1 MDRTTTMDRGT
12 TRRRNRDAPDT
23 AASFARLAELPAGA
37 ERDRLRQELIAAWL
51 PMAERISLRFRSS
64 GETPADLRQVAALG
78 LVNAVDRYD
87 PRLGHA
93 FETFAVPTIAGELRR
108 HIRDHAWSLHIP
120 RRDQELRA
128 AVRAAQTTLGQRD
141 ARTRPG
147 PAELAAECG
156 LTEDEVRRGLAAEG
170 VHNTLSLDHPV
181 LGAGD
186 LPLSDTLGGTDPAL
200 DLVVDRQSLKPLL
213 GALSER
219 ERYVLYWRFFG
230 NLTQKQIGARLG
242 VSQMQISRILSRTC
256 ARLRE
261 ELLAPAVAPQHTP
274 APG

>member
-1 MDRTTTMDRGT
+1 MDGT
-12 TRRRNRDAPDT
+12 THRRRAHDAPDT
-23 AASFARLAELPAGA
+23 AEAFARLAALPRGA

-51 PMAERISLRFRSS
+51 PMAERISVRFRSS
-64 GETPADLRQVAALG
+64 GESPADLRQVAALG

-93 FETFAVPTIAGELRR
+93 FETFAVPTITGELKR
-108 HIRDHAWSLHIP
+108 HIRDHAWSVHIP
-120 RRDQELRA
+120 RRDQELRT
-128 AVRAAQTTLGQRD
+128 AVRSAQVALGHRD
-141 ARTRPG
+141 ARAAAT
-147 PAELAAECG
+147 PAELAAASG
-156 LTEDEVRRGLAAEG
+156 LSEEEVLRGLAAEG

-181 LGAGD
+181 LGADD
-186 LPLSDTLGGTDPAL
+186 LPLAETLGRVDGAL

-213 GALSER
+213 SALPER
-219 ERYVLYWRFFG
+219 EKYVLYWRFFG

-256 ARLRE
+256 ARLRR
-261 ELLAPAVAPQHTP
+261 ELLGQPGPPGRSP